1 MSNDS
6 RPSRSPQPRGAATSL
21 LAIAGLALILF
32 VAPGAGSET
41 PAPDSPPPAA
51 AEASSEAETRAP
63 IEKLYA
69 TLLEVMQQAESLGF
83 DGRYAKL
90 EPVVNETYDM
100 EFMASRVVGRQY
112 QRLTPEEQTRWLETF
127 GRLTISTYADR
138 FDGFAGETL
147 EIGAVEESAGGTRI
161 VRTVL
166 TPSDDEPVQLDYRMR
181 KTPTGWRIVD
191 VYLSGTVS
199 ELALR
204 RSDYSGVL
212 RSDGFEALEKAIST
226 KIAEAEAGTDDDD

>member
-1 MSNDS
+1 MLHGS
-6 RPSRSPQPRGAATSL
+6 RPSRRRPRNAATSL
-21 LAIAGLALILF
+21 LAIAGLALPLF
-32 VAPGAGSET
+32 GALGARSESPAAD
-41 PAPDSPPPAA
+41 PAPSPA
-51 AEASSEAETRAP
+51 AEASSDAATRAP
-63 IEKLYA
+63 IERLYE
-69 TLLEVMQQAESLGF
+69 TLLEVMQQAEELGF

-112 QRLTPEEQTRWLETF
+112 QRLAPEEQALWLKTF
-127 GRLTISTYADR
+127 GQLTISTYADR
-138 FDGFAGETL
+138 FDGFDGERL
-147 EIGAVEESAGGTRI
+147 EIGAVEESAGDTRI

-166 TPSDDEPVQLDYRMR
+166 HPSDDEPVQLDYRMR
-181 KTPTGWRIVD
+181 NTAAGWRIVD

-212 RSDGFEALEKAIST
+212 RSDGFEAL
-226 KIAEAEAGTDDDD
+226 

>member
-1 MSNDS
+1 MLHDS
-6 RPSRSPQPRGAATSL
+6 RPPRRPRPRNAATSL
-21 LAIAGLALILF
+21 LAIAGLALPLF
-32 VAPGAGSET
+32 GALGARSET
-41 PAPDSPPPAA
+41 PAADPAPSPA
-51 AEASSEAETRAP
+51 AEASSDAATRAP
-63 IEKLYA
+63 IERLYA
-69 TLLEVMQQAESLGF
+69 TLLEVMQQADELGF

-90 EPVVNETYDM
+90 EPVVNETYDL

-112 QRLTPEEQTRWLETF
+112 QRLAPEEQALWLKTF
-127 GRLTISTYADR
+127 GQLTISTYADR
-138 FDGFAGETL
+138 FDGFDGERL

-166 TPSDDEPVQLDYRMR
+166 YPSDDEPVQLDYRMR
-181 KTPTGWRIVD
+181 NTAAGWRIVD

-212 RSDGFEALEKAIST
+212 RSDGFEALQTAVAA